1 MGELILPRSGCSPSM
16 SVERTPGLMGIGR
29 SCTRE
34 AARSC
39 GQNCWNLF
47 GKKSSTSGQ
56 RGQRQ
61 DFQNGL
67 VSDQARR
74 KVIQKHRRAK
84 MMAELLRRNRK
95 RRKKK
100 KKRRRRKRRKN
111 KKLLPKRR

>member
-1 MGELILPRSGCSPSM
+1 MGELILPRAGCSPSM
-16 SVERTPGLMGIGR
+16 NVGQTPGLMGTGR
-29 SCTRE
+29 SSMRE

-39 GQNCWNLF
+39 GQNYWKLS

-67 VSDQARR
+67 VSDQAKR

-84 MMAELLRRNRK
+84 MMAELLRRKKK

-100 KKRRRRKRRKN
+100 KRKN